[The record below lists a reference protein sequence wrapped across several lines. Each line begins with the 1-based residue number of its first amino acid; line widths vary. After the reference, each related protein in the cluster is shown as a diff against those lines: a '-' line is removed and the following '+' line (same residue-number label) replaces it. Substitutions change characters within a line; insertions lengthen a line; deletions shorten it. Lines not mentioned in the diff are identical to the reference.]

1 MVMWTITNAHAEIPF
16 LYAHADS
23 CTHALFVLLH
33 VCKFTC
39 ESKDILC
46 FGASPDNFIFLFN
59 VCVSKIAIN
68 QIIISSCAP
77 ISA

>member
-39 ESKDILC
+39 ESKDIHS
-46 FGASPDNFIFLFN
+46 FGTSPIILFSYLMF
-59 VCVSKIAIN
+59 VCQKLQLIK
-68 QIIISSCAP
+68 
-77 ISA
+77 